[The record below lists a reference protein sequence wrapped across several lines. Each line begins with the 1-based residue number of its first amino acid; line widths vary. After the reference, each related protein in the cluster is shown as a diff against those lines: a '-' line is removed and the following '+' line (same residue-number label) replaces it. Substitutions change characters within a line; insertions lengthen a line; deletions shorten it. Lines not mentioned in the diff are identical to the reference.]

1 MRIVYAQLRGGL
13 GNQLFQYSTARAI
26 ALAQNA
32 TLVLD
37 PLTGFARDHVYR
49 RKYELHALPINAK
62 LVSFGLTSLFL
73 LNQLIVK
80 SKSKTLLSL
89 SNKYLGLRVEEN
101 DFRYDDRLPKVPIKK
116 RLWLVGYWQTPK
128 YFEHLSGLLQRELM
142 PATPAQSLFTST
154 AELMRNTE
162 SVALGVRLYEEATNP
177 EDHALAGRVK
187 SIEDINRV
195 IQRFRHEKPTSR
207 FFVFCTHRAKS
218 LALLDLPADTVFVT
232 GDDGFS
238 DAVDGLWLLSRC
250 KHHIFTNSTYYWWG
264 AWLSH
269 AVHNRDEQL
278 IYAAD
283 NFINIDGICDHWR
296 RF

>member
-128 YFEHLSGLLQRELM
+128 YFEHLCDSAIQTRKADLEIFCLLY
-142 PATPAQSLFTST
+142 TQSEILGFTGS
-154 AELMRNTE
+154 
-162 SVALGVRLYEEATNP
+162 
-177 EDHALAGRVK
+177 AGG
-187 SIEDINRV
+187 
-195 IQRFRHEKPTSR
+195 HG
-207 FFVFCTHRAKS
+207 FCYR
-218 LALLDLPADTVFVT
+218 
-232 GDDGFS
+232 
-238 DAVDGLWLLSRC
+238 
-250 KHHIFTNSTYYWWG
+250 
-264 AWLSH
+264 
-269 AVHNRDEQL
+269 
-278 IYAAD
+278 
-283 NFINIDGICDHWR
+283 
-296 RF
+296 